1 MVAQQPRRQATIESC
16 VVARR
21 VRDIQR
27 REEVD
32 TFTRLRQW
40 VNRDDGRICR
50 LHNRPL
56 GALETVG
63 LLMFMAALIL
73 WQLHVKAGIGSTW
86 AYSSG
91 VLGVVLATVGAVT
104 NTNR

>member
-1 MVAQQPRRQATIESC
+1 
-16 VVARR
+16 
-21 VRDIQR
+21 
-27 REEVD
+27 
-32 TFTRLRQW
+32 
-40 VNRDDGRICR
+40 
-50 LHNRPL
+50 
-56 GALETVG
+56 
-63 LLMFMAALIL
+63 MFIAALIL